1 MSRRHPP
8 RRREAKRPQR
18 RIRGLAPRALV
29 TVLLCVLAGSPAVG
43 FDSPILF
50 PRGAPVPRAVQQ
62 FAWRVIEER
71 CNFQSY
77 ERKQRSFWAY
87 DAHARAA
94 DEGTVYSIKIVSDVA
109 WKKTEPSAY
118 VEMTIVANGHLRLT
132 ALGSSLIDCSL

>member
-1 MSRRHPP
+1 MGM
-8 RRREAKRPQR
+8 
-18 RIRGLAPRALV
+18 IRSALGRGRGIRALARIV
-29 TVLLCVLAGSPAVG
+29 GLVPVLSALAGSPATG
-43 FDSPILF
+43 FDSGVLF
-50 PRGAPVPRAVQQ
+50 SRGAPVPRAVQQ

-118 VEMTIVANGHLRLT
+118 IEMTIVANGHLRLT